1 MTRLGLAQYE
11 AHATAARTEAERAA
25 KAKALQVILLVHVLC
40 ITTTVMPCM
49 SHVFEPAQQ
58 RTERISSQ

>member
-25 KAKALQVILLVHVLC
+25 KAKALQVVLLIMC
-40 ITTTVMPCM
+40 TAITVCRQC
-49 SHVFEPAQQ
+49 SACSQQ
-58 RTERISSQ
+58 HTELVVISS